1 MKTKSI
7 LVIVLTL
14 VIGFILGMLVSA
26 EVRYN
31 RLKPVRMF
39 FSEEH
44 FREGFYKSIQ
54 PDEQQKKNIDIILDK
69 YAKINSGLQN
79 NFRKDLDDN
88 MKSFRKE
95 IDSNL
100 SKEQIERLRQMDERR
115 HNMSGRRMYH
125 NNDSVNLQSDKW
137 HMRRRA
143 GRPFQNDSTALPD
156 NK

>member
-1 MKTKSI
+1 MKAKSI

-44 FREGFYKSIQ
+44 FREGFYKAIQ
-54 PDEQQKKNIDIILDK
+54 PDEQQKKNIDVILDK
-69 YAKINSGLQN
+69 YAKMNSELQN

-88 MKSFRKE
+88 MKNFRKE

-125 NNDSVNLQSDKW
+125 RNDSVNFQSDKW
-137 HMRRRA
+137 HMHRRA
-143 GRPFQNDSTALPD
+143 GRPIPNDSTALPG